1 MELGHHEVAQVM
13 ATDTSSNRLSS
24 RVDILEHAVGDLRIT
39 IREQGQ
45 KTDETIR
52 ELGKTLHRFM
62 DHVREQPRAWPV
74 KEMLG
79 TAVATGSL
87 FIMIMAG
94 ANAWLG
100 YNLAPDRQTLE
111 RVSSDTNNLAV
122 VKYRLEQLEK
132 NTGSATR

>member
-1 MELGHHEVAQVM
+1 MN
-13 ATDTSSNRLSS
+13 DTGTSRLTS
-24 RVDILEHAVGDLRIT
+24 RVDVLEHSFGELKTVV
-39 IREQGQ
+39 REQGL

-74 KEMLG
+74 KEMLA
-79 TAVATGSL
+79 TFVATATL
-87 FIMIMAG
+87 FTILMTG

-111 RVSSDTNNLAV
+111 RVSNDTNNLAV

-132 NTGSATR
+132 NTGSTLRP